1 MGVDASRTLPMFP
14 LGSVLVP
21 SMVLTLHVFEPR
33 YRQLVRDCLDAT
45 LEFGVVLIARGSEVG
60 GGDVRTLVGTVAR
73 LVEVAEMPDGRFA
86 VGAVGTRRI
95 RVQRWLE
102 DAPYPRAEVEDWPD
116 QPGDP
121 AVDLVEARSTAVAL
135 LRRALALQSEL
146 GERAPAIT
154 TELDDDPE
162 TASHQVTALAP
173 IGPHDRQ
180 ALLAAPSTSTR
191 LVEVRAALADA
202 IELMTARLG
211 PA

>member
-1 MGVDASRTLPMFP
+1 MFP

-45 LEFGVVLIARGSEVG
+45 PEFGVVLISRGSEVG

-73 LVEVAEMPDGRFA
+73 LVEVAEMPDGRYA
-86 VGAVGTRRI
+86 VSAVGTRRI

-116 QPGDP
+116 QAGDP
-121 AVDLVEARSTAVAL
+121 AVDLVEARASAVAL

-146 GERAPAIT
+146 GEPAPAST
-154 TELDDDPE
+154 TEVDDDPE
-162 TASHQVTALAP
+162 TASHQVSALAP

-180 ALLAAPSTSTR
+180 SLLAAPSTSTR
-191 LVEVRAALADA
+191 LVEVRAAMADA
-202 IELMTARLG
+202 VELMTARLG